1 MHIKYS
7 IYVKVNVLYNNHV
20 KNGED
25 TLKRSTCLT
34 TLVKPY
40 DLTLLVWEGNRGLNA
55 RMNRNRLV

>member
-20 KNGED
+20 KKQEED

-55 RMNRNRLV
+55 RIRLV